1 MAGNSQ
7 DARADH
13 NECLRRAIAI
23 VSTRLGCPVEDALDR
38 LRLWA
43 RATGR
48 SVDEIAA
55 DVIEHVISIDS

>member
-1 MAGNSQ
+1 M
-7 DARADH
+7 
-13 NECLRRAIAI
+13 AI
-23 VSTRLGCPVEDALDR
+23 VSTRLGCTGEDALDR

-55 DVIEHVISIDS
+55 DVIEHVIRIDS